1 MSHSRLDT
9 DSIVRALMADA
20 TATLG
25 DGVRAE
31 LLATARIAADNAQER
46 MQPREAS
53 ERWPASEGD
62 SLADAQRFYDS
73 TVVDQFQQTVHD
85 LFWDTTWPT
94 CPRHRN
100 HPLWYSDTKHAWCC
114 PRDGAA
120 L

>member
-1 MSHSRLDT
+1 
-9 DSIVRALMADA
+9 MADA

-31 LLATARIAADNAQER
+31 LLATARIAADNAHDR

-53 ERWPASEGD
+53 EHWPASEGE
-62 SLADAQRFYDS
+62 SVANAQRFYDL
-73 TVVDQFQQTVHD
+73 TVVEQFQQLVHD
-85 LFWDTTWPT
+85 EFWDTTWPA

-100 HPLWYSDTKHAWCC
+100 HPLWYSETQHAWCC

-120 L
+120 LAPLGGLAGLYARAT